1 MRAGGRA
8 VIVVKLVAAAALV
21 ALLSACATTKFDSNI
36 PLTRESVTPL
46 VVGEAAD
53 VSAIVLASAMIR
65 AGFTDE
71 QILREGPVDRNALA
85 TSGGAQVRDEESI
98 LALFSVQNGLLYV
111 SSRERGTFTMRI
123 DGA

>member
-1 MRAGGRA
+1 MRARGA
-8 VIVVKLVAAAALV
+8 AFIVARLVAAAAIAAGL
-21 ALLSACATTKFDSNI
+21 AACATTKFDSNI
-36 PLTRESVTPL
+36 ALTSQPVTPL
-46 VVGEAAD
+46 LVGEAAD

-71 QILREGPVDRNALA
+71 QILSDGPGVRNALA
-85 TSGGAQVRDEESI
+85 TAGGAQVRDEQSI

-123 DGA
+123 EGT